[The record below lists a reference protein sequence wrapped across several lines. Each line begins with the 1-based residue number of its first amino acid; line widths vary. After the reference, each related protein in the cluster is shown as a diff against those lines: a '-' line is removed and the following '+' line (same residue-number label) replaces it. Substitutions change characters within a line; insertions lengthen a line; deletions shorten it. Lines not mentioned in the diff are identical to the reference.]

1 MLSEKNK
8 SASLFS
14 LRVLT
19 HLFVLRP
26 FLKLFFG
33 INVAGWRNLASL
45 DQYIVIAN
53 HNSHLDTLL
62 LFYTLPVKHILTTRP
77 VAAEEYFSKSK
88 ILFKL
93 VNYLFR
99 PIWIVRGQ
107 EIDDPLGEMKEVLN
121 SGRNI
126 IIFPEGTRGVPGR
139 IEKFKTGIGRL
150 AVEYGNIPII
160 PVFISGAERA
170 FPKKSAI
177 PIPIWNN
184 VTIGPPQI
192 FKGESQDITT
202 SLEKMIRELSESEAA
217 QRHKR
222 SVRSKPAFTFAVYGI
237 DGSGKSTLSRMVA
250 KKLSKAF
257 RVCLVSDKLEFY
269 ENEDQK
275 ELQPLLTEKIREALG
290 RYAKTA
296 KSLKHYKIPKLA
308 EILLRDHIL
317 GEVQRWYT
325 PAIIVQDG
333 CPLIN
338 LAAWAKLYSEEY
350 VDTDVCAKAIRILI
364 GERDAIKK
372 DDPIFT
378 KFPELAALRRF
389 KLDHMRLPG
398 AGIFLDVAPAV
409 SIKRIQSR
417 GEQRQVHET
426 EEKLARLREGYL
438 LVTQVV
444 GKEFNIPTRI
454 LDGESELE
462 KVTASA
468 IEFAKGSYPREP
480 KNESS

>member
-1 MLSEKNK
+1 MLSEMNT
-8 SASLFS
+8 STRLFS
-14 LRVLT
+14 LRVVT

-33 INVAGWRNLASL
+33 INVAGWRYLASL

-77 VAAEEYFSKSK
+77 VAAEEYFSKNK
-88 ILFKL
+88 VLFKL

-107 EIDDPLGEMKEVLN
+107 EVDDPLREMKEVLN
-121 SGRNI
+121 SGQNI
-126 IIFPEGTRGVPGR
+126 IIFPEGTRGVPGQ
-139 IEKFKTGIGRL
+139 IEKFKTGVGRL
-150 AVEYGNIPII
+150 AVEYRNIPII
-160 PVFISGAERA
+160 PVFISGTERA

-202 SLEKMIRELSESEAA
+202 SLEKMIRELSESETA

-222 SVRSKPAFTFAVYGI
+222 SVRSKPAFTFAVLGI
-237 DGSGKSTLSRMVA
+237 DGSGKSTLSRMVS
-250 KKLSKAF
+250 KKLSDTF
-257 RVCLVSDKLEFY
+257 RVCLVSDNLELY
-269 ENEDQK
+269 EKNKQK
-275 ELQPLLTEKIREALG
+275 ELQPLLTEKVREALG

-308 EILLRDHIL
+308 EILLRDHIM
-317 GEVQRWYT
+317 GDVQRWYT
-325 PAIIVQDG
+325 PDIIVQDG

-338 LAAWAKLYSEEY
+338 LAAWAKLYKEEY
-350 VDTDVCAKAIRILI
+350 VDTHVCAKAIRILI
-364 GERDAIKK
+364 GEREAIKK

-389 KLDHMRLPG
+389 KLDHMRLPN
-398 AGIFLDVAPAV
+398 AVIMLDVAPAV
-409 SIKRIQSR
+409 SMQRIQSR
-417 GEQRQVHET
+417 GEQMQVHET
-426 EEKLARLREGYL
+426 EEKLSRLREGYL
-438 LVTQVV
+438 LVIQVV
-444 GKEFNIPTRI
+444 EQEFKIPTRI
-454 LDGESELE
+454 LDGDSEIE
-462 KVTASA
+462 KLTASA
-468 IEFAKGSYPREP
+468 LEFAKGANLREP
-480 KNESS
+480 EYESS

>member
-1 MLSEKNK
+1 MLSEENK

-14 LRVLT
+14 LRVFT

-107 EIDDPLGEMKEVLN
+107 EVDDPLKGMKKALN
-121 SGRNI
+121 SGHSI
-126 IIFPEGTRGVPGR
+126 IVFPEGTRGVPGR
-139 IEKFKTGIGRL
+139 IEKFKTGVGRL
-150 AVEYGNIPII
+150 AVEYRNIPII
-160 PVFISGAERA
+160 PVFISGAEKA

-192 FKGESQDITT
+192 FKGESQDIAT
-202 SLEKMIRELSESEAA
+202 SLEKMIRELSESETA

-237 DGSGKSTLSRMVA
+237 DGSGKSTLSRRVS
-250 KKLSKAF
+250 KKLSDTF
-257 RVCLVSDKLEFY
+257 RVCLVSDNLELY
-269 ENEDQK
+269 EKNKQK
-275 ELQPLLTEKIREALG
+275 ELQPLLAEKVREALG

-308 EILLRDHIL
+308 EILLRDHIM
-317 GEVQRWYT
+317 GDVQRWYT
-325 PAIIVQDG
+325 PDIIVQDG

-350 VDTDVCAKAIRILI
+350 VDTDVCAKAIRILV
-364 GERDAIKK
+364 GEREAIKK
-372 DDPIFT
+372 DDPIFN
-378 KFPELAALRRF
+378 KFHELAALRRF
-389 KLDHMRLPG
+389 KLDHMRLPD
-398 AGIFLDVAPAV
+398 AAIFLDVAPAV
-409 SIKRIQSR
+409 SIQRIQSR
-417 GEQRQVHET
+417 SEQRQVHET
-426 EEKLARLREGYL
+426 EEKLAKLREGYL

-444 GKEFNIPTRI
+444 EKEFNIPTRI
-454 LDGESELE
+454 LDGESDLD
-462 KVTASA
+462 KVTAAA
-468 IEFAKGSYPREP
+468 IEFAKGSSPREP
-480 KNESS
+480 EYE